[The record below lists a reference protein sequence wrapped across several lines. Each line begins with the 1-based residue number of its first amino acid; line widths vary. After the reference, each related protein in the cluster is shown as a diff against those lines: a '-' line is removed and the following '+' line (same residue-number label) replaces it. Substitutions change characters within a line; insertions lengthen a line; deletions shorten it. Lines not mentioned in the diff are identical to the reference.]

1 MTLLLHKSG
10 VGGVRAE
17 LDRSGLQ
24 AVLQTKQRVLQSQLS
39 FFQSQEQLQS
49 RLTSLPPSPSPH
61 LLLTAIRNSPRK
73 IAVIVEVARLT
84 PAESPEDLA
93 ARCRKYGRLG
103 IDAISVCTDEETS
116 PDGLADLK
124 AVCSVSRVPVI
135 RRDWFLHP
143 LQIAETR
150 EAGAAALP
158 LVCTVLGNGLPAL
171 YSYAHYLGLDSIV
184 EF

>member
-124 AVCSVSRVPVI
+124 AVCSVLADCQLERLRSNVPVGYTFVWNQFVHKAFSSSS
-135 RRDWFLHP
+135 RP
-143 LQIAETR
+143 QTR
-150 EAGAAALP
+150 
-158 LVCTVLGNGLPAL
+158 CCQVLAPAN
-171 YSYAHYLGLDSIV
+171 AR
-184 EF
+184 